1 MLAEF
6 KMTRRVQ
13 FVDTDTAGVMHFS
26 NYLRW
31 MEEIEHAWFR
41 SLGMSVIQ
49 PHAVGTVSWPRIT
62 ASCEYFAPAR
72 FEDMLELH
80 LELMTLSDK
89 SMTYEVTFYKDG
101 AKTARGRMKAV
112 CCRTFE
118 GGRFESI
125 AIPPDIREKMLKS
138 SK

>member
-13 FVDTDTAGVMHFS
+13 FVDTDMAGVMHFS

-62 ASCEYFAPAR
+62 VSCEYFAPAR
-72 FEDMLELH
+72 FEDVLELH

-89 SMTYEVTFYKDG
+89 SMTYEVAFYKDG
-101 AKTARGRMKAV
+101 TKTARGRMKAV
-112 CCRTFE
+112 CCRTFD

-125 AIPPDIREKMLKS
+125 PIPADIREKMQNS
-138 SK
+138 PQ

>member
-49 PHAVGTVSWPRIT
+49 PHAVGTVSWPRIMV
-62 ASCEYFAPAR
+62 SCEYFAPAR
-72 FEDMLELH
+72 FEDVLELH
-80 LELMTLSDK
+80 LELMSLSHK
-89 SMTYEVTFYKDG
+89 SITYEVTFYKDG
-101 AKTARGRMKAV
+101 IKAARGRMKAV

-125 AIPPDIREKMLKS
+125 AIPADIRERMLKS
-138 SK
+138 PQ